1 MKRNVSLIVA
11 LSSVV
16 TALAFVGPAGARG
29 HRHSKKSAHH
39 GSASG
44 RQVYQ
49 SNCAG
54 CHGAGGE
61 GKNGPKLAG
70 ASLGLGSIA
79 KKVTDGGT
87 KMPSF
92 KKRLTPAQIKAVAA
106 YVQTLGAGA

>member
-1 MKRNVSLIVA
+1 MKRNIPLIVG
-11 LSSVV
+11 LSSVE

-29 HRHSKKSAHH
+29 HGYSKKSSHH
-39 GSASG
+39 GSG

-54 CHGAGGE
+54 CHGAGGK

-70 ASLGLGSIA
+70 ASPDLGSIEW
-79 KKVTDGGT
+79 KVTDGGT

-92 KKRLTPAQIKAVAA
+92 KKRLTPAQIK
-106 YVQTLGAGA
+106 TPRNRS